1 MRERLINY
9 DSKYDILYIATKNNR
24 PAIGEEPIDGVIIR
38 RAIDNNK
45 IIGVTIFD
53 VKKAI
58 TPGYIDVEKYYEEE

>member
-9 DSKYDILYIATKNNR
+9 DSKNDILYISNVKNK
-24 PAIGEEPIDGVIIR
+24 ACISSEPIDGVVIR
-38 RAIDNNK
+38 RDETSK

-58 TPGYIDVEKYYEEE
+58 TPGYIDVEKYYKE